1 MKIEEQKKKMQQEE
15 EEANQ
20 RVSDYFKSKTK
31 GKTGTFEIFW
41 AIKDDFYKFAE
52 KRGGIVQT
60 IATKIKQKTDKMEE
74 EQRIKDEAA
83 AEKQRLEDEERAKFA
98 PDE

>member
-1 MKIEEQKKKMQQEE
+1 MEHVDLHKKKKKHKE
-15 EEANQ
+15 
-20 RVSDYFKSKTK
+20 SKTK

-60 IATKIKQKTDKMEE
+60 IAKKIKQKTDKMEE

>member
-41 AIKDDFYKFAE
+41 AIKDDF
-52 KRGGIVQT
+52 
-60 IATKIKQKTDKMEE
+60 
-74 EQRIKDEAA
+74 
-83 AEKQRLEDEERAKFA
+83 
-98 PDE
+98 